1 MQSIG
6 LLFKVL
12 WSPGETMFLLSKNPR
27 VITPMVFLSLF
38 SILTGTA
45 ILMKVDSAELAMRTI
60 ERSAQGRQMP
70 EEQKELLR
78 QRMHSLIVK
87 GITFASTVIV
97 PLVMIVLIAAVYFG
111 LFTMLGR
118 DGSFKAFLSITAF
131 AFVPS
136 IFRQLAAVLSA
147 FVVPASSIMPDE
159 LGSLSPSVF
168 LDRDAI
174 SPVLFTAVSSIDL
187 VTIWILTLLVIGYG
201 YVTRKSLSKAARAG
215 AVVGVFLV
223 YAALRLAYAAISG
236 V

>member
-1 MQSIG
+1 
-6 LLFKVL
+6 
-12 WSPGETMFLLSKNPR
+12 
-27 VITPMVFLSLF
+27 
-38 SILTGTA
+38 
-45 ILMKVDSAELAMRTI
+45 
-60 ERSAQGRQMP
+60 
-70 EEQKELLR
+70 
-78 QRMHSLIVK
+78 
-87 GITFASTVIV
+87 
-97 PLVMIVLIAAVYFG
+97 
-111 LFTMLGR
+111 
-118 DGSFKAFLSITAF
+118 
-131 AFVPS
+131 
-136 IFRQLAAVLSA
+136 
-147 FVVPASSIMPDE
+147 MPDE